1 MHIAMM
7 TSGQLKAARALL
19 GMDQAK
25 LAELSGVSLATI
37 QRMEASDG
45 TVRGVVDTLVKV
57 VDALN
62 AAGIDLVGEGQRSD
76 GGGRGVRLRSPPAPD

>member
-1 MHIAMM
+1 MM

-19 GMDQAK
+19 GIDQAT

-37 QRMEASDG
+37 QRMEASEG

-57 VDALN
+57 IDALA
-62 AAGIDLVGEGQRSD
+62 AAGVELVGEGQRSD
-76 GGGRGVRLRSPPAPD
+76 TGGRGVRLRSPPPAS